1 MIKFKQKETAHG
13 FTLKSLWMML
23 CLLFVGT
30 GSAWA
35 DDYVAQ
41 IGVQQYTDLTE
52 AFYDAA
58 AGETVYLLKDVDIS
72 VTSGSD
78 QFCAEIPNGI
88 IFDGQGHKVTV
99 NRRGISVAPQ
109 SSNSRAFFAAKAA
122 PSTYTFNVTIKNVTI
137 ENTAAQSRGYGG
149 RCITTRGKLGSLT
162 LDNVTLTT
170 DGSAYNNTLS
180 PLFIGGNQATA
191 PTINIQNGSSIIADA
206 SAAKGNAIA
215 TINPIVL
222 NVTGA
227 TLTAATAINF
237 GEADESAGSNGS
249 EVTIGTSTINSTAA
263 AFQFYDNNIAV
274 NIEAS
279 TINAGAGAVATFGT
293 TSGNTVR
300 LASAGNVVSYTTLTD
315 AANSESFFVSKGTF
329 NHVVPNDYLADG
341 FDVTASLAGQETLTD
356 ALRLTSGG
364 KMTIASGSISGE
376 VVAEGGQLVFGT
388 ADTNDITVTGDQ
400 SLNLKTGNFVSD
412 IAEKYLAEH
421 FATNLINNIYVVK
434 GTYQISNVAELQQ
447 LATLCNNSST
457 SGQTSGNTYELTADL
472 DLSSIDNWTPIGGSG
487 MGSYPSVAFK
497 GTFDGKGHT
506 ISNLKCID
514 NTANYATAGLFGS
527 VVGATIKNLTLSNI
541 NIESTHFAGAI
552 VAYDA
557 DSYSSNG
564 NSIRNCRVV
573 GGTITSKPE
582 LTNGSWDNGNHVGG
596 IIGHSQSGRITIT
609 DCYVEGVSL
618 QAYRDLGG
626 LAGYVSGGTVEGNTV
641 KDVTLTQDN
650 TNGYKTNTDGS
661 LADMSSTVG
670 MVVGGR
676 SGSTV
681 QTQANDATQNTANN
695 VVITDPV
702 VIAKIGNA
710 TFATLEAAVA
720 TATEGQTIEIC
731 KADTYTLP
739 NLSANITV
747 KGTVDGVIFSH
758 NSSGN
763 IAAVPNG
770 ATFENVTMKFGTNDY
785 HGFQHSGEITMK
797 DCTLNGK
804 LFNYNN
810 MVFDGCTFNAPGT
823 EESGYS
829 KKDYSMW
836 VYGGN
841 VTYTNC
847 TFNSAGKVVNVFND
861 QQYTSPFV
869 VTATNCT
876 FNSTEANKAA
886 FNVKATSGSTALLYE
901 VTVEDCKT
909 DTPEAW
915 PQASESSSLVVLNPF
930 VQVDDINPAVPSV
943 TDITQITT
951 DPGTGEKT
959 EEVLYTT
966 RVAEYNGTRYDTLKE
981 ALDAA
986 KTDNEKDIVINLLN
1000 DGGQIEI
1007 QAWEAPQNTL
1017 TIGGAETETITIN
1030 GNGHTLDFKHMN
1042 GDWDY
1047 VATTNTETK
1056 LILNNMNITGSGK
1069 DSGHWKRTNI
1079 FFHCAVEMNDVTS
1092 TAIGF
1097 ENDAKLNN
1105 VTINDTRKDIY
1116 GIWIKTCGQ
1125 NVEIDNL
1132 TINTAGN
1139 GGRGIAI
1146 KDEDSQKK
1154 DGTSLEIS
1162 NATFTTDKKAAILV
1176 TSPYTVAIEAN
1187 DLNIDNVNADS
1198 ENAVWVD
1205 EKHVNQ
1211 YSDVTLTG
1219 DATMIPEKGVDA
1231 YTVIRKT
1238 DKVEG
1243 YYTDLAKALSEAK
1256 ANQTIELKADFEL
1269 NETANTAE
1277 TAVSI
1282 VANGHTITL
1291 KEGEKIYTVENTYG
1305 EVIVS
1310 PAAALTKIEAAP
1322 VNGVY
1327 CYSADIIYYAQI
1339 GAEQYRTLQ
1348 AAVDAAYADMTGD
1361 VTITLLKD
1369 IEGYTVVLQ
1378 KPNLNLTI
1386 DGQDNTLNGQLILH
1400 GNGNQSNTETLEIKN
1415 LNFIGDPRTA
1425 YNSGWDAFVYCPNL
1439 KSSLPASY
1447 NGGGDSHG
1455 YVHNL
1460 TIDNCTFTGNEEYNI
1475 VAVKTVSGSGPTNFT
1490 LKNCTATKL
1499 HSFGQFTAMTGLTID
1514 NCKVSES
1521 GSFVNISGGTGDH
1534 TIANCTFTSNFSE
1547 DDKYAVR
1554 ANSTSS
1560 ANITLEDNTFTAP
1573 YVIVLGKGTA
1583 ATAATFNVV
1592 SGTYV
1597 GDIQKT
1603 ASATGSV
1610 AISGGHFNANLTD
1623 AAYADFIADEYVAI
1637 NDETEVAPYTV
1648 QHAIAKRVVSEKNV
1662 YYLTVN
1668 DAVTAAGNGDVITL
1682 LTSAAEEGTING
1694 ADVAVASGK
1703 NVTFD
1708 LNGVNY
1714 AAENITVTGAATIT
1728 NGTVTAAITNSG
1740 ELTVT
1745 GATDV
1750 NGNITSTGTT
1760 TFDSNYAGTFTGA
1773 LTATA
1778 GTVSIADGTFNMSF
1792 DGLDAACYSIS
1803 GGKFSSIV
1811 PYVFCA
1817 EGYTCNTTADADNL
1831 YEVIVGTNVAAIDGI
1846 GYTTLQAA
1854 VDAAEDG
1861 NVIDLLGD
1869 LTLTTVTT
1877 SPNEKYNVNVNK
1889 SVTIDGHDYTITSSN
1904 GKRALVLTGEGNNIT
1919 LKNMTVENTHAD
1931 WTVGIVNALT
1941 ANLDNVTIDG
1951 SNYSGSYNQP
1961 LTIGGISDNGRV
1973 TLNVTNSTIKTND
1986 EGSAHYAIIV
1996 WHTADITVEN
2006 STLKGWANVYLKPD
2020 AEGSIVNISNTHM
2033 ISKGASGATN
2043 DFALISLECGKN
2055 TITLTDNTAAISTPV
2070 EGTYNTLFNFSQYWA
2085 AQSGTTCN
2093 NNVVKLL
2100 GNTTF
2105 DGGDTKYGGFVKDT
2119 ELEEAIG
2126 EGTNNSI
2133 YFDATTKSN
2142 FERFFTIETAG
2153 RTISNEPVVLDNET
2167 LYTLNFSAVAKLYS
2181 ADGSQY
2187 KYFTTLKGALEDDLF
2202 EAGSQ
2207 IDLLANVTI
2216 DEDITVNLNA
2226 GEEFAIDCDDYTLQA
2241 GTGHILL
2248 PTDVKGSATKA
2259 TDVFAQVESRDDVV
2273 AGTSAI
2279 SSSYYT
2285 NCYVA
2290 MHHEVAYTAGGST
2303 TYKYFEEAFEP
2314 AADATITL
2322 QKDITLVQNVSAA
2335 HSFTLNFDSN
2345 TLTRGEYAITL
2356 SNGVT
2361 VTTDEEVN
2369 DFDALFITE
2378 DPTSM
2383 VVEAQ
2388 NGNTYT
2394 YTVVSKESE
2403 GIYELADGV
2412 AFPYNL
2418 TSDVLADKVTYT
2430 RSYDENRVDKYQGW
2444 MLPFDYTITAED
2456 LENFSFFKISMVAHS
2471 NVAGESASTEDIWI
2485 HVNPMSAGEVLRA
2498 NKPYIYKPKTAIDN
2512 YEFISENVTLKKPM
2526 ETMLLQTATTEATYS
2541 FYGTYQTTTLTPSN
2555 DHRDFYL
2562 SINGDLSYPSTG
2574 NIAVGAYRWY
2584 LRMETKNDLEY
2595 ARGIGF
2601 VVDEDNT
2608 TTGLRNISTAED
2620 GDIFYTLDG
2629 VRVEKPGKGIF
2640 IKKSVDGKT
2649 QKVSF
2654 K

>member
-1 MIKFKQKETAHG
+1 MIKFKHKETAYG
-13 FTLKSLWMML
+13 ISLRSLWMML
-23 CLLFVGT
+23 YLFVLGT
-30 GSAWA
+30 GSALA

-41 IGVQQYTDLTE
+41 IGVRQYTDLTE

-58 AGETVYLLKDVDIS
+58 AGETVFLLQDVDIS
-72 VTSGSD
+72 VTSGND

-88 IFDGQGHKVTV
+88 IFDGNGHKVTV

-122 PSTYTFNVTIKNVTI
+122 PSTYTFNVTIKNITI
-137 ENTAAQSRGYGG
+137 ENTASQSRGYGG

-170 DGSAYNNTLS
+170 DGSTYNNTLS

-191 PTINIQNGSSIIADA
+191 PAINIQNSSSIIADA
-206 SAAKGNAIA
+206 SAAKGNAI
-215 TINPIVL
+215 TTVNPIVL

-263 AFQFYDNNIAV
+263 VFQFYDNNIAV
-274 NIEAS
+274 NVEAS

-293 TSGNTVR
+293 TTENKVT

-315 AANSESFFVSKGTF
+315 AADSESFFVSKGTF
-329 NHVVPNDYLADG
+329 NHVVPNTYLADE
-341 FDVTASLAGQETLTD
+341 FDVTASLAGQETLTTP
-356 ALRLTSGG
+356 LTLTSGS
-364 KMTIASGSISGE
+364 KMTIASGSIKGD
-376 VVAEGGQLVFGT
+376 VVAKGGTLVFNETCG
-388 ADTNDITVTGDQ
+388 TNDITITGDE
-400 SLNLKTGNFVSD
+400 SLNLTTGKFVND
-412 IAEKYLAEH
+412 IDQQYLAEH

-434 GTYQISNVAELQQ
+434 GTYQITSVAELQQ
-447 LATLCNNSST
+447 LADLVNTNGAAT
-457 SGQTSGNTYELTADL
+457 RGNTYELTADL
-472 DLSSIDNWTPIGGSG
+472 DMTGVAWKSIGNVND
-487 MGSYPSVAFK
+487 YPGKSFQ
-497 GTFDGKGHT
+497 GTFDGKNHT
-506 ISNLKCID
+506 ISNLSCND
-514 NTANYATAGLFGS
+514 NDVNYATAALFGS
-527 VVGATIKNLTLSNI
+527 ASAAIIKNVKLTNVTI
-541 NIESTHFAGAI
+541 QSTHYAAGI
-552 VAYDA
+552 LGYHGDNTTVTI
-557 DSYSSNG
+557 SN
-564 NSIRNCRVV
+564 CHVD
-573 GGTITSKPE
+573 GGTIYSTPE
-582 LTNGSWDNGNHVGG
+582 LLSNGTYDNGDKVGG
-596 IIGHSQSGRITIT
+596 IIGYSTGVNIINCS
-609 DCYVEGVSL
+609 VENVTM

-626 LAGYVSGGTVEGNTV
+626 LGGYISAGTVEGNTV

-650 TNGYKTNTDGS
+650 TNGYKKNADGS
-661 LADMSSTVG
+661 LADQSTTVG

-676 SGSTV
+676 SGSAV
-681 QTQANDATQNTANN
+681 KEQADDVAQNITNN

-702 VIAKIGNA
+702 VIAKIGAA

-720 TATEGQTIEIC
+720 TATEGQTVEIC
-731 KADTYTLP
+731 KAGTYTMPSLP
-739 NLSANITV
+739 KNITI
-747 KGTVDGVIFSH
+747 KGAVSGVVF
-758 NSSGN
+758 NCEGSGN

-770 ATFENVTMKFGTNDY
+770 ATFENVTFNFGTQDY
-785 HGFQHSGEITMK
+785 HGFQHAGTINMNG
-797 DCTLNGK
+797 CTLNGK
-804 LFNYNN
+804 FFSYSDMNFN
-810 MVFDGCTFNAPGT
+810 DCTFNAPA
-823 EESGYS
+823 S
-829 KKDYSMW
+829 DYSMW
-836 VYGGN
+836 AYSGN
-841 VTYTNC
+841 LTYTDC
-847 TFNSAGKVVNVFND
+847 TFNCPGGKCVNVYNED
-861 QQYTSPFV
+861 GTTLYSV
-869 VTATNCT
+869 SAKNCT
-876 FNSTEANKAA
+876 FNSTVANKAA
-886 FNVKATSGSTALLYE
+886 FNVKATCGAKPLQFE
-901 VTVEDCKT
+901 VAVEDCKT
-909 DTPEAW
+909 DTPSSW
-915 PQASESSSLVVLNPF
+915 PAASESPSLVVLNPF

-966 RVAEYNGTRYDTLKE
+966 RVAEYNGTRYDTFQE
-981 ALDAA
+981 AIDAA
-986 KTDNEKDIVINLLN
+986 EAADEENIVINLLN
-1000 DGGQIEI
+1000 DATLDIT
-1007 QAWEAPQNTL
+1007 AWDGTKNPLSIGTVNTQ
-1017 TIGGAETETITIN
+1017 TITIN
-1030 GNGHTLDFKHMN
+1030 GNSHTLNFNKKDS
-1042 GDWDY
+1042 DWNN
-1047 VATTNTETK
+1047 VATMNDAQTK
-1056 LILNNMNITGSGK
+1056 LILNDMTLT
-1069 DSGHWKRTNI
+1069 DSGYNDGPWNRYDIN
-1079 FFHCAVEMNDVTS
+1079 FNCNVE
-1092 TAIGF
+1092 
-1097 ENDAKLNN
+1097 LNN
-1105 VTINDTRKDIY
+1105 VTSTKALAFKNDATLNGVTVNDENDVY
-1116 GIWIKTCGQ
+1116 GIWIQTKGQ
-1125 NVEIDNL
+1125 NVEMTNV
-1132 TINTAGN
+1132 TVNVPN
-1139 GGRGIAI
+1139 GRGIAI
-1146 KDEDSQKK
+1146 KDQYVDAAPTEP
-1154 DGTSLEIS
+1154 TALE
-1162 NATFTTDKKAAILV
+1162 ATEVTFTTAKKAAILV
-1176 TSPYTVAIEAN
+1176 TSQYGAEIEAS
-1187 DLNIDNVNADS
+1187 DLDITNVAADS

-1205 EKHVNQ
+1205 EDRANV
-1211 YSDVTLTG
+1211 YGEVTLTG
-1219 DATMIPEKGVDA
+1219 DATMIPEGGVEA
-1231 YTVIRKT
+1231 YTVVRKT
-1238 DKVEG
+1238 GDKVEG
-1243 YYTDLAKALSEAK
+1243 YYTDLAKALAEAE
-1256 ANQTIELKADFEL
+1256 AGQTIELKADFEL
-1269 NETANTAE
+1269 NETANSE
-1277 TAVSI
+1277 LTAVSI

-1369 IEGYTVVLQ
+1369 IEGYTVLLQ

-1386 DGQDNTLNGQLILH
+1386 DGQDKTLNGQLILH

-1425 YNSGWDAFVYCPNL
+1425 FNSGWDAFIYCPNL
-1439 KSSLPASY
+1439 KSSLPPSY
-1447 NGGGDSHG
+1447 NEGGDSHG

-1460 TIDNCTFTGNEEYNI
+1460 TIDNCTFTGDDECDI

-1668 DAVTAAGNGDVITL
+1668 DAVTAAEDGDVITL

-1773 LTATA
+1773 LTATD

-1792 DGLDAACYSIS
+1792 DGLDAAFYSIS

-1877 SPNEKYNVNVNK
+1877 SPNAKYNVNVNK

-1919 LKNMTVENTHAD
+1919 LKNMTVVNTHAD

-1996 WHTADITVEN
+1996 WHPADITVEN

-2043 DFALISLECGKN
+2043 DFALISLECGNN

-2388 NGNTYT
+2388 NGGKYT
-2394 YTVVSKESE
+2394 YTIVSKESE

-2498 NKPYIYKPKTAIDN
+2498 NKPYIYKPKAAIDN
-2512 YEFISENVTLKKPM
+2512 YEFVSENVTLKKPM
-2526 ETMLLQTATTEATYS
+2526 EAMLLQSATTEATYS
-2541 FYGTYQTTTLTPSN
+2541 FYGTYQTTTLAPSSE
-2555 DHRDFYL
+2555 HRDFYL
-2562 SINGDLSYPSTG
+2562 SISGELSYPSSG

-2584 LRMETKNDLEY
+2584 LRMEAKSDLEY

>member
-1 MIKFKQKETAHG
+1 MNKKNKKRTAHG
-13 FTLKSLWMML
+13 FSPQFMWLML
-23 CLLFVGT
+23 CMLFVGT

-35 DDYVAQ
+35 DEYVAQ
-41 IGVQQYTDLTE
+41 IGSQKYTDLTE
-52 AFYDAA
+52 AFYDAS
-58 AGETVYLLKDVDIS
+58 AGQTVELLQDLDIS
-72 VTSGSD
+72 VTTGSD
-78 QFCAEIPNGI
+78 QYCAEIPNSI
-88 IFDGQGHKVTV
+88 TFDGGGHKLTV

-109 SSNSRAFFAAKAA
+109 SNNSRAMRAPAA
-122 PSTYTFNVTIKNVTI
+122 PSTYDFHVTIKNITI
-137 ENTAAQSRGYGG
+137 VNTASQSRGYGG

-170 DGSAYNNTLS
+170 AGSQYNNTLS
-180 PLFIGGNQATA
+180 PLYIGGNQTTAATV
-191 PTINIQNGSSIIADA
+191 NITSSSIIADA
-206 SAAKGNAIA
+206 SAAKGNAISMV
-215 TINPIVL
+215 NPIAL
-222 NVTGA
+222 NLSGS

-237 GEADESAGSNGS
+237 AEPDESAGTNGS
-249 EVTIGTSTINSTAA
+249 MVVIAGSTISSTAA
-263 AFQFYDNNIAV
+263 AFHFYDNNITV
-274 NIEAS
+274 NVEAS
-279 TINAGAGAVATFGT
+279 TINAGDGTVATFGT
-293 TSGNTVR
+293 TTDNSVT

-315 AANSESFFVSKGTF
+315 AVNSESFSVSKGTF
-329 NHVVPNDYLADG
+329 NHVVPNAYLADG
-341 FDVTASLAGQETLTD
+341 FDVTANLAGQETLTTP
-356 ALRLTSGG
+356 LRLTSGS
-364 KMTIASGSISGE
+364 KMTIASGSIKGD
-376 VVAEGGQLVFGT
+376 VVADGGTLDFST
-388 ADTNDITVTGDQ
+388 SDTNDITVSGDQ
-400 SLNLKTGNFVSD
+400 SLNLKTGKFTNN
-412 IAEKYLAEH
+412 IGEQYLAEH
-421 FATNLINNIYVVK
+421 FATNLISGVYVVK
-434 GTYQISNVAELQQ
+434 PTIQIATVNDLQA
-447 LATLCNNSST
+447 LATLVNTPN
-457 SGQTSGNTYELTADL
+457 GAATSGNTYELTADL
-472 DLSSIDNWTPIGGSG
+472 DMTGVDWIPIGNLEA
-487 MGSYPSVAFK
+487 YPGRSFQ

-506 ISNLKCID
+506 ISNLTCVD
-514 NTANYATAGLFGS
+514 NTVNYATAALFGS
-527 VVGATIKNLTLSNI
+527 TKNGIIKNLTLSNVDI
-541 NIESTHFAGAI
+541 QSKHYAAAF
-552 VAYDA
+552 VAYT
-557 DSYSSNG
+557 SEGTNTVE
-564 NSIRNCRVV
+564 NCHVV
-573 GGTITSKPE
+573 GGSIVSTPE
-582 LTNGSWDNGNHVGG
+582 LINGSYDNGDKVGG
-596 IIGHSQSGRITIT
+596 IVGYTTNFNIINCS
-609 DCYVEGVSL
+609 VENVTM

-626 LAGYVSGGTVEGNTV
+626 LGGYVSAGTVEGNTV
-641 KDVTLTQDN
+641 KNVTLTQDN
-650 TNGYKTNTDGS
+650 TNGYKKNSDGS
-661 LADMSSTVG
+661 LQDMSSTVG

-676 SGSTV
+676 SGNAV
-681 QTQANDATQNTANN
+681 KAQANDETQNTKEN

-702 VIAKIGNA
+702 VIAKIGTA

-720 TATEGQTIEIC
+720 AATEGQTVEIC
-731 KADTYTLP
+731 KAGTYTMPSLP
-739 NLSANITV
+739 QNITI
-747 KGTVDGVIFSH
+747 KGAASGVVF
-758 NSSGN
+758 NCEGSGN

-829 KKDYSMW
+829 IKDYSMW

-847 TFNSAGKVVNVFND
+847 TFNSAGKVVNVYND
-861 QQYTSPFV
+861 QVYTTPFS

-876 FNSTEANKAA
+876 FNSTVANKAA
-886 FNVKATSGSTALLYE
+886 FNVKATCGSTALLYE
-901 VTVEDCKT
+901 VTVEDCET
-909 DTPEAW
+909 ETPANW
-915 PQASESSSLVVLNPF
+915 PAASESSSLVVLNPF
-930 VQVDDINPAVPSV
+930 VQVDDINPAVASV

-951 DPGTGEKT
+951 DPLTGEKT

-966 RVAEYNGTRYDTLKE
+966 RVAEYNGTRYDTFQE
-981 ALDAA
+981 AIDAA
-986 KTDNEKDIVINLLN
+986 EAADEENIVINLLN
-1000 DGGQIEI
+1000 DATLDIT
-1007 QAWEAPQNTL
+1007 AWDGTKNPLSIGTVNTQ
-1017 TIGGAETETITIN
+1017 TITIN
-1030 GNGHTLDFKHMN
+1030 GNSHTLNFNKKNSDWNNIATMN
-1042 GDWDY
+1042 D
-1047 VATTNTETK
+1047 AQTK
-1056 LILNNMNITGSGK
+1056 LILNDMTLT
-1069 DSGHWKRTNI
+1069 DSGYNNGPWNRYDIN
-1079 FFHCAVEMNDVTS
+1079 FNCNVELNNVTSTKALAFKNDATLNNVTVEDNNDVYGIWIQTKGQSVTMNDVTV
-1092 TAIGF
+1092 
-1097 ENDAKLNN
+1097 N
-1105 VTINDTRKDIY
+1105 VPN
-1116 GIWIKTCGQ
+1116 
-1125 NVEIDNL
+1125 
-1132 TINTAGN
+1132 
-1139 GGRGIAI
+1139 GRGIAI
-1146 KDEDSQKK
+1146 KDQYVDAAPAE
-1154 DGTSLEIS
+1154 TTALE
-1162 NATFTTDKKAAILV
+1162 AKEVTFTTAKKAAILV
-1176 TSPYTVAIEAN
+1176 TSQYGAEIKASDLDITNVA
-1187 DLNIDNVNADS
+1187 ADS

-1205 EKHVNQ
+1205 EDRANV
-1211 YSDVTLTG
+1211 YGEVTLTG
-1219 DATMIPEKGVDA
+1219 DATMIPEGGVEA
-1231 YTVIRKT
+1231 YTVVRKT
-1238 DKVEG
+1238 GDKVEG
-1243 YYTDLAKALSEAK
+1243 YYTDLAKAFSEAK

-1282 VANGHTITL
+1282 SANGHTITL
-1291 KEGEKIYTVENTYG
+1291 KEGEKIYTIENTYG

-1425 YNSGWDAFVYCPNL
+1425 FNSGWDAFIYCPNL
-1439 KSSLPASY
+1439 KSSLPPSY
-1447 NGGGDSHG
+1447 NEGGDSHG

-1460 TIDNCTFTGNEEYNI
+1460 TIDNCTFTGDDECDI
-1475 VAVKTVSGSGPTNFT
+1475 VAVKTVSGSGPMNFT

-1514 NCKVSES
+1514 NCEVSES
-1521 GSFVNISGGTGDH
+1521 GSFVNISGGERNHSIT
-1534 TIANCTFTSNFSE
+1534 NCKFTSNFAE
-1547 DDKYAVR
+1547 NDKYAVR
-1554 ANSTSS
+1554 ANSNSS
-1560 ANITLEDNTFTAP
+1560 ANITLESNTFTAP

-1603 ASATGSV
+1603 ESATGSV

-1694 ADVAVASGK
+1694 ADVAVAADK
-1703 NVTFD
+1703 NVTLD

-1714 AAENITVTGAATIT
+1714 AAENINVAGAATIT

-1778 GTVSIADGTFNMSF
+1778 GTVSIAAGTFDMSF
-1792 DGLDAACYSIS
+1792 DGLDAAFYSIS

-1811 PYVFCA
+1811 PYAFCA
-1817 EGYTCNTTADADNL
+1817 DGYTCNTTADADNL
-1831 YEVIVGTNVAAIDGI
+1831 YEIIEGINVAAIDGI

-1854 VDAAEDG
+1854 VDAAEEG
-1861 NVIDLLGD
+1861 SVIDLLD
-1869 LTLTTVTT
+1869 NLTLTTVTT
-1877 SPNEKYNVNVNK
+1877 SPNAKYNVNVNK
-1889 SVTIDGHDYTITSSN
+1889 SVTIDGHGYTITSSD
-1904 GKRALVLTGEGNNIT
+1904 GKRALVLTGEGNEIT
-1919 LKNMTVENTHAD
+1919 LKNMTVVNTHAD
-1931 WTVGIVNALT
+1931 WTVGIVSALT

-1951 SNYSGSYNQP
+1951 SNYIGSYNQP

-1986 EGSAHYAIIV
+1986 EGNAHYAIIV

-2020 AEGSIVNISNTHM
+2020 AEGSIVNISNTRM
-2033 ISKGASGATN
+2033 ISKGASGNTN
-2043 DFALISLECGKN
+2043 DFGLISLECGNN
-2055 TITLTDNTAAISTPV
+2055 TIILTDNTAAISTPV

-2119 ELEEAIG
+2119 EWEKAIG

-2133 YFDATTKSN
+2133 YFDETTKSN

-2187 KYFTTLKGALEDDLF
+2187 KYFTTLKGALEDNLF

-2226 GEEFAIDCDDYTLQA
+2226 GEEFSIDCYDYTLQA

-2248 PTDVKGSATKA
+2248 PTDVKGSATKT
-2259 TDVFAQVESRDDVV
+2259 TDVFAQVESRDDII
-2273 AGTSAI
+2273 AGISAWPD
-2279 SSSYYT
+2279 YYT

-2314 AADATITL
+2314 AAGATITL
-2322 QKDITLVQNVSAA
+2322 QKAITLVQDVSATN
-2335 HSFTLNFDSN
+2335 SFTLNLDGKTIN
-2345 TLTRGEYAITL
+2345 RGEYTITL
-2356 SNGVT
+2356 ANDVT
-2361 VTTDEEVN
+2361 VTTDTEVADYEN
-2369 DFDALFITE
+2369 FFIPANT
-2378 DPTSM
+2378 TYM

-2388 NGNTYT
+2388 NGGKYT
-2394 YTVVSKESE
+2394 YTIVSKESE

-2471 NVAGESASTEDIWI
+2471 DVAGESASTEDIWI

-2512 YEFISENVTLKKPM
+2512 YEFVSENVTLKVP
-2526 ETMLLQTATTEATYS
+2526 TNSVLLQTATTEATYS
-2541 FYGTYQTTTLTPSN
+2541 FYGTYVTTSLQSSDN
-2555 DHRDFYL
+2555 YRDFYL
-2562 SINGDLSYPSTG
+2562 SIDGDLSYPNS
-2574 NIAVGAYRWY
+2574 NAIAVGPYRWY
-2584 LRMETKNDLEY
+2584 LRMETKSGIDY
-2595 ARGIGF
+2595 ARSISF
-2601 VVDEDNT
+2601 IEEDDMT
-2608 TTGLRNISTAED
+2608 VTGLESVVAGEE
-2620 GDIFYTLDG
+2620 GDSYYTLNG
-2629 VRVEKPGKGIF
+2629 VRVQAPGKGF
-2640 IKKSVDGKT
+2640 YIKRSANGTTK
-2649 QKVSF
+2649 KVSF